1 MGKNSINFEM
11 GHLVPNEPISIGS
24 NFHENVKTFQYPG
37 SLFTRHNFV
46 HRKEDVDL
54 KQEINVTI

>member
-1 MGKNSINFEM
+1 M
-11 GHLVPNEPISIGS
+11 GHLVPNELISIGS